1 MLRLNAILVVSA
13 VLLAVCGAVPARH
26 RGLGTSSTSA
36 ALLRDAAAVA
46 MKSNWLAL
54 DKDVNIVHLTDVHSW
69 LSGHLHEPDN
79 EADYPDV
86 LAFFQHL
93 EAAAHA
99 KVNPA
104 FSRKTQALLLPSLDS
119 PQRHCERAVPEF
131 ASHPLRRAKT
141 FSSSTAE
148 TSLMALG
155 WRAPHPSMASYC
167 PTSSDR

>member
-1 MLRLNAILVVSA
+1 
-13 VLLAVCGAVPARH
+13 
-26 RGLGTSSTSA
+26 
-36 ALLRDAAAVA
+36 

-99 KVNPA
+99 KVNCK
-104 FSRKTQALLLPSLDS
+104 RCCVH
-119 PQRHCERAVPEF
+119 R
-131 ASHPLRRAKT
+131 
-141 FSSSTAE
+141 
-148 TSLMALG
+148 
-155 WRAPHPSMASYC
+155 
-167 PTSSDR
+167 